1 MCTKQITLSSTRIPE
16 LTRATSQNS
25 WMMMI
30 RKWGI
35 AAYPFNKPYYQI
47 YLAKSY
53 QQDLLLNVCNESA
66 NYIKKYYD
74 ISKDQFVIRLVRF
87 CM

>member
-1 MCTKQITLSSTRIPE
+1 MGTKQITLSFTLIPE

-25 WMMMI
+25 WMAMI

-35 AAYPFNKPYYQI
+35 AAYPINKTYYQI

-53 QQDLLLNVCNESA
+53 QQDLLLHVCKESA
-66 NYIKKYYD
+66 KNHIMKYID
-74 ISKDQFVIRLVRF
+74 ISKD
-87 CM
+87 

>member
-1 MCTKQITLSSTRIPE
+1 MGTKQITLSFTLIPE

-25 WMMMI
+25 WMVMI

-35 AAYPFNKPYYQI
+35 AVYPINKSYYQI

-53 QQDLLLNVCNESA
+53 QQDLLLNVCKESA
-66 NYIKKYYD
+66 YVITRKI
-74 ISKDQFVIRLVRF
+74 IS
-87 CM
+87 